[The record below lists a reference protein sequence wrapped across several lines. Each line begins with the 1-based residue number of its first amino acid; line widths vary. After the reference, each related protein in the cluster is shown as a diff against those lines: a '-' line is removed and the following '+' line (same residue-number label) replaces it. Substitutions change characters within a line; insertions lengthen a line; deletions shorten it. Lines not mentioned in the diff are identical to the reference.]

1 MRIRKIREDKSLT
14 QTELAKRVGVKP
26 ATISRYENGENQP
39 SPEMLSK
46 IAVALGVDVNML
58 FDDTSAVDYVS
69 ISELQ
74 VRIIDAVL
82 KQPKEKLQKIL
93 QFIQKLK

>member
-1 MRIRKIREDKSLT
+1 MRIKKIREDKGLT
-14 QTELAKRVGVKP
+14 QVQLAKSLGIGSS
-26 ATISRYENGENQP
+26 TFSRYESGEVSP

-58 FDDTSAVDYVS
+58 FDDTSASDYIS

-74 VRIIDAVL
+74 IRIIDNIL
-82 KQPKEKLQKIL
+82 KQPKEKLQEIL
-93 QFIQKLK
+93 KFIQKLK

>member
-1 MRIRKIREDKSLT
+1 MRIRKIREDKGLT
-14 QTELAKRVGVKP
+14 QIKLAKRIGVKP
-26 ATISRYENGENQP
+26 ATISRYESGENQP
-39 SPEMLSK
+39 SAEMLGK

-58 FDDTSAVDYVS
+58 FDDTSAIDYVS

-82 KQPKEKLQKIL
+82 KQPKEKLQEIL
-93 QFIQKLK
+93 KFIQKLK